1 MHKAQIVS
9 PILDMQIKQ
18 RSYKKHMDT
27 LVAMK
32 PAIDTSKPPPV
43 PRLDVYKKRV
53 TRERIMQLQ
62 IENENIK
69 VLKNIGKQRNK
80 SSKAYKTAES
90 LSDEDFIEDW
100 EDKLNLVDVELN
112 SKSSNGRPTPLLSD
126 LSKIHSVKNVIND
139 DGMEVVDEGVTPKP
153 VVVKP
158 FDSSTKKRPNTSRSG
173 LRRLNPL
180 KKPSNRRRHQQQEE
194 EDYNDNDIDDD
205 EENDSNADFVY
216 NKNDN
221 DDYNKYSSDSSCSF
235 SEEENINTNEKIN
248 YPRKKI
254 DDEDEDSFDRYD
266 KASETT
272 DRNADRSIQLFSGNL
287 DDFESSS
294 KSNKSESSDVPRK
307 GNGGLSDSDQESNI
321 LSKKRKNEDSNTEE
335 MRQSRRKKGK
345 RNNSSDSNDTERT
358 ISNEIKKTSK
368 ESYSKNDDGFD
379 NFEDFEDDDES
390 EEKAQKDKS
399 DVYNSINNG
408 NDDDDDLNMDS
419 IPEF

>member
-1 MHKAQIVS
+1 MLYYLLYFISCTHVF
-9 PILDMQIKQ
+9 DF
-18 RSYKKHMDT
+18 R
-27 LVAMK
+27 
-32 PAIDTSKPPPV
+32 
-43 PRLDVYKKRV
+43 
-53 TRERIMQLQ
+53 
-62 IENENIK
+62 
-69 VLKNIGKQRNK
+69 G
-80 SSKAYKTAES
+80 
-90 LSDEDFIEDW
+90 EDFIP
-100 EDKLNLVDVELN
+100 NLVLYMKPFDKIEVKM
-112 SKSSNGRPTPLLSD
+112 SWSTMTVLSD

-321 LSKKRKNEDSNTEE
+321 LSKKRKN
-335 MRQSRRKKGK
+335 
-345 RNNSSDSNDTERT
+345 
-358 ISNEIKKTSK
+358 
-368 ESYSKNDDGFD
+368 
-379 NFEDFEDDDES
+379 S
-390 EEKAQKDKS
+390 EKVNIIA
-399 DVYNSINNG
+399 I
-408 NDDDDDLNMDS
+408 
-419 IPEF
+419 